1 MQDDTAHQL
10 QAGVAVRCS
19 IGSTKLEVRKP
30 SGDVAYFHIE
40 LEPKSL
46 PICRPAPLGHS
57 TVVTVDLPTDTSV
70 YRALSFM
77 QKMRDDI
84 DTTKACD
91 LHTMIQTTVP
101 PQSEI
106 NYLVA
111 AHKPRTDVDDDE
123 VRRFGDFILC
133 LLYTSPSPRD

>member
-1 MQDDTAHQL
+1 MNLIADLMLTPIQPVMQDDTAHLL

-70 YRALSFM
+70 YS
-77 QKMRDDI
+77 
-84 DTTKACD
+84 
-91 LHTMIQTTVP
+91 
-101 PQSEI
+101 
-106 NYLVA
+106 
-111 AHKPRTDVDDDE
+111 
-123 VRRFGDFILC
+123 C
-133 LLYTSPSPRD
+133 LLYTSDAADE